1 MTKIVVQDIMLTVK
15 SKRFW
20 ISVFLCVFVA
30 ALNLSENIN
39 YRGNLFATG
48 GISLFLYSSLLGR
61 NLFNYF
67 APIIA
72 AIPFSS
78 VPLDEMK
85 NGMAKYLVAIS
96 NPFKYLVSR
105 MLSAFLLGFS
115 VIVTGLLLNLGLS
128 FLLASNG
135 VAIYDQLEPSVAFR
149 NIFYYSK
156 TLYSYLF
163 ILNAGIFGGTYA
175 IFSIGIFSRT
185 KDFYLGYLYPTIIYN
200 VSTMLF
206 GKLCGLNILP
216 FSTFVISQTTI
227 EKLLIDHI
235 TIIVAGAVLFMS
247 SFIKW
252 RKSARL

>member
-1 MTKIVVQDIMLTVK
+1 MTKIVVQDIISTVK

-20 ISVFLCVFVA
+20 LSVFLCVFVA
-30 ALNLSENIN
+30 ALNLSENMN
-39 YRGNLFATG
+39 YRGNLFGTG
-48 GISLFLYSSLLGR
+48 GIGLFLYSSLLGR

-72 AIPFSS
+72 AMPFSS

-85 NGMAKYLVAIS
+85 NGMAKYIVAIS
-96 NPFKYLVSR
+96 NPIKYVVSR
-105 MLSAFLLGFS
+105 ILSTFLLGFS
-115 VIVTGLLLNLGLS
+115 VIVMGLLLNLGLS
-128 FLLASNG
+128 FLFASNG
-135 VAIYDQLEPSVAFR
+135 AATYDQLEPSVAFR
-149 NIFYYSK
+149 NIFYNSK
-156 TLYSYLF
+156 ALYSYIF

-175 IFSIGIFSRT
+175 VFSTGIFSCT

-216 FSTFVISQTTI
+216 FSTFVMSQTTI
-227 EKLLIDHI
+227 EKLLTDHA
-235 TIIVAGAVLFMS
+235 TIIVTGVVLLMS

-252 RKSARL
+252 RKGARL